1 MGVTNGSLVRMI
13 ISSYGSFTICDSQH
27 VILNPSGR
35 ASLSKLQYEL
45 RLGLSLRSKKQKK
58 FQVMMFNIKQVS

>member
-27 VILNPSGR
+27 VILSSRGR
-35 ASLSKLQYEL
+35 ASLSKLQYDI
-45 RLGLSLRSKKQKK
+45 LGLSLRSKKQKK
-58 FQVMMFNIKQVS
+58 LQVN